1 MSLED
6 IKNRVADIRKLLD
19 RYNYEYYVLDN
30 PTVEDQEYDRLMS
43 ELIDLEKQYPMFD
56 DPNSPSHRVGGVVL
70 DAFEKIT
77 HKRSMLSLAN
87 AFDEAGLRDFDRKIR
102 EVLHVDA
109 VDYMCEMKIDGLAMS
124 LEYENGTLL
133 YGATRGDGVTGENV
147 TNNLRTIRSIPLKV
161 SDVAELDV
169 RGEVYMPKRS
179 FLKLNKEREELGEPL
194 FQNARNAAAGS
205 IRNLDS
211 SIVAKRKL
219 DGYWYYFANATERG
233 FKKHSDALNYLTSLG
248 FRTNPERRL
257 VHGIE
262 EVLKFVEE
270 YTDKRDSLA
279 YDIDGLVIKVD
290 DMTKYD
296 IIGYTAKTP
305 KWAIAYKFPP
315 EEVITKLEDIIFTVG
330 RTGKVT
336 PNAVLTPVKVMGS
349 TIQRATLHNEDFV
362 NSKELMVG
370 DYVYI
375 RKAGDV
381 IPEVVRVAK
390 NRRTGAEK
398 PFVMIDT
405 CPYCGSKLIKIEAM
419 HFCPNA
425 HCPARNSEAL
435 IHFSSKDAMDIDGMG
450 DKVVEVFFNQG
461 YLRDIPSIYDLHEHR
476 YEIIDMDGWSDL
488 SINNLLSAIEKS
500 KSNSLERLLFGLGI
514 KEVGEKLALTL
525 AKKFKT
531 LDAIVEAD
539 FDTLRAVRDVGEV
552 TARSIVD
559 YFKDETHIAL
569 INSLKEKGV
578 NMTYLGEDVV
588 VDEANPFYLKTIV
601 LTGTLNRY
609 GRKEATK
616 ILENLGAK
624 VTGSVSKS
632 TDIVIYGVE
641 PGSKLTK
648 ANELGIKT
656 MNEEEFETLLKEAGV
671 SLL

>member
-1 MSLED
+1 
-6 IKNRVADIRKLLD
+6 
-19 RYNYEYYVLDN
+19 
-30 PTVEDQEYDRLMS
+30 
-43 ELIDLEKQYPMFD
+43 
-56 DPNSPSHRVGGVVL
+56 
-70 DAFEKIT
+70 
-77 HKRSMLSLAN
+77 
-87 AFDEAGLRDFDRKIR
+87 
-102 EVLHVDA
+102 
-109 VDYMCEMKIDGLAMS
+109 
-124 LEYENGTLL
+124 
-133 YGATRGDGVTGENV
+133 
-147 TNNLRTIRSIPLKV
+147 
-161 SDVAELDV
+161 
-169 RGEVYMPKRS
+169 
-179 FLKLNKEREELGEPL
+179 
-194 FQNARNAAAGS
+194 
-205 IRNLDS
+205 
-211 SIVAKRKL
+211 
-219 DGYWYYFANATERG
+219 
-233 FKKHSDALNYLTSLG
+233 
-248 FRTNPERRL
+248 
-257 VHGIE
+257 
-262 EVLKFVEE
+262 
-270 YTDKRDSLA
+270 
-279 YDIDGLVIKVD
+279 
-290 DMTKYD
+290 
-296 IIGYTAKTP
+296 
-305 KWAIAYKFPP
+305 
-315 EEVITKLEDIIFTVG
+315 
-330 RTGKVT
+330 
-336 PNAVLTPVKVMGS
+336 
-349 TIQRATLHNEDFV
+349 
-362 NSKELMVG
+362 
-370 DYVYI
+370 
-375 RKAGDV
+375 
-381 IPEVVRVAK
+381 
-390 NRRTGAEK
+390 
-398 PFVMIDT
+398 
-405 CPYCGSKLIKIEAM
+405 
-419 HFCPNA
+419 
-425 HCPARNSEAL
+425 
-435 IHFSSKDAMDIDGMG
+435 MG

-461 YLRDIPSIYDLHEHR
+461 YLKDIPSIYDLHERR

-648 ANELGIKT
+648 ADELGIKT

>member
-1 MSLED
+1 
-6 IKNRVADIRKLLD
+6 
-19 RYNYEYYVLDN
+19 
-30 PTVEDQEYDRLMS
+30 
-43 ELIDLEKQYPMFD
+43 
-56 DPNSPSHRVGGVVL
+56 
-70 DAFEKIT
+70 
-77 HKRSMLSLAN
+77 
-87 AFDEAGLRDFDRKIR
+87 
-102 EVLHVDA
+102 
-109 VDYMCEMKIDGLAMS
+109 
-124 LEYENGTLL
+124 
-133 YGATRGDGVTGENV
+133 
-147 TNNLRTIRSIPLKV
+147 
-161 SDVAELDV
+161 
-169 RGEVYMPKRS
+169 
-179 FLKLNKEREELGEPL
+179 
-194 FQNARNAAAGS
+194 
-205 IRNLDS
+205 
-211 SIVAKRKL
+211 
-219 DGYWYYFANATERG
+219 
-233 FKKHSDALNYLTSLG
+233 
-248 FRTNPERRL
+248 
-257 VHGIE
+257 
-262 EVLKFVEE
+262 
-270 YTDKRDSLA
+270 
-279 YDIDGLVIKVD
+279 
-290 DMTKYD
+290 MTKYD

-461 YLRDIPSIYDLHEHR
+461 YLKDIPSIYDLHEHR

-539 FDTLRAVRDVGEV
+539 FDTFRAVRDVGEV

-641 PGSKLTK
+641 PGSKLNK